1 MDYALIDK
9 PHFHDFHGFADV
21 KENQPFNITLEAS
34 AYPMPITYTWFH
46 PSGRQLFTDQSKIF
60 INQGQLS
67 LTSVQKS
74 DLGVYRCVAT
84 NAYGTAEVNF
94 TLNVFCM

>member
-1 MDYALIDK
+1 MKA
-9 PHFHDFHGFADV
+9 
-21 KENQPFNITLEAS
+21 NQSFNITLEAS

-46 PSGRQLFTDQSKIF
+46 PSGRQLFTDQMRIF

-67 LTSVQKS
+67 ITIVQKG

-84 NAYGTAEVNF
+84 NAYGWTEVNF
-94 TLNVFCM
+94 TLNVLCM